1 MSDNFGLKIGIDGE
15 KEFKKALA
23 DINQSFKVLGS
34 EMKMVSSQ
42 FDDNDRSV
50 QALSSRNAVLNK
62 EIDAQKQKIETL
74 RAALGNASES
84 FGETDRRTQNWQI
97 QLNKAQAE
105 LNKMEREVANNEKAM
120 SSMSDEMGDT
130 SDEEEFK
137 KSLASI
143 DSEFK
148 VLGSELKLV
157 DSQFGKNEKSIE
169 SLSARNAV
177 LNKEMEAQKSKID
190 TLRSALEHS
199 ASAYGENDERTRD
212 WQVQLNKAQAEL
224 NGMQREVKENE
235 ESIDKMGR
243 EMEDAAKS
251 ADDMGDELVDAG
263 EAAEKAGGKFE
274 KFGSV
279 LKGIGAAMGA
289 VVVAAGAAAVEL
301 GKEVISA
308 YADYEQLVG
317 GVDTL
322 FKESSGKLQD
332 YAANAYKTAG
342 MDANEYMETVTG
354 FSASLIQSLGG
365 DTEKAVKYADMAIT
379 DMSDNANK
387 MGSDMASIQNAYQ
400 GFAKQNYTMLDNLK
414 LGYGGTKEEMER
426 LLADAKA
433 ISGIEYDISSYA
445 DVVDAI
451 HVIQTSMDI
460 TGTTAKEA
468 SDTISGSI
476 SSMQSALQ
484 NLVVGFGRADA
495 DIEALCDNVVDAF
508 NDVLKNITPVIE
520 NIVKAL
526 PAVSDAL
533 LTAVADLLPTLL
545 DTVTD
550 LFSQILTTILQL
562 LPNLIPATVEAVLT
576 IVTAIVD
583 NLPLLI
589 DAAVQLVMAL
599 VSGIGEALPELIP
612 AAVNAVVTIVQ
623 GLVENLPM
631 ILDAALQLVL
641 GLAQGIL
648 NAIPVLIEALPEI
661 ITAMLDFFS
670 GATPQIV
677 EAGIQL
683 LTSLI
688 TALPEIIGAI
698 VEAMPQIIDGLLN
711 ALLAGIPQV
720 IDAGVKLLIALVED
734 LPYII
739 DTVVKAVPEIV
750 SSIVNAFWERR
761 GEIVEIGKN
770 LVKGL
775 WDGIQQ
781 LAGWLWNKVS
791 DWISSIWDGICD
803 FFGIHSPSREMA
815 WIGEMLVKGL
825 SGSIDDNGSEA
836 VSAAQGMADD
846 INSVFNDLAADMT
859 LPTNFDFDANAN
871 LSASMAGGVQAMGSG
886 PLFTVQQMIV
896 RSDDDIRRV
905 SQDLYDMIQTG
916 SRAQGRFVIA

>member
-1 MSDNFGLKIGIDGE
+1 MGKHAILS
-15 KEFKKALA
+15 ASSSHRWLA
-23 DINQSFKVLGS
+23 CPPSARLCADKQDKGS
-34 EMKMVSSQ
+34 EYAQ
-42 FDDNDRSV
+42 
-50 QALSSRNAVLNK
+50 QGT
-62 EIDAQKQKIETL
+62 DAH
-74 RAALGNASES
+74 
-84 FGETDRRTQNWQI
+84 
-97 QLNKAQAE
+97 
-105 LNKMEREVANNEKAM
+105 
-120 SSMSDEMGDT
+120 
-130 SDEEEFK
+130 
-137 KSLASI
+137 SLC
-143 DSEFK
+143 EHK
-148 VLGSELKLV
+148 LKL
-157 DSQFGKNEKSIE
+157 
-169 SLSARNAV
+169 
-177 LNKEMEAQKSKID
+177 
-190 TLRSALEHS
+190 ALEM
-199 ASAYGENDERTRD
+199 DTTD
-212 WQVQLNKAQAEL
+212 PTPEL
-224 NGMQREVKENE
+224 TYYDQ
-235 ESIDKMGR
+235 
-243 EMEDAAKS
+243 EMEDCATEYAGYVMSIVAAVRQS
-251 ADDMGDELVDAG
+251 FRAWQ
-263 EAAEKAGGKFE
+263 EAAGGFGDCSEETGSGLMFE
-274 KFGSV
+274 NHS
-279 LKGIGAAMGA
+279 
-289 VVVAAGAAAVEL
+289 
-301 GKEVISA
+301 
-308 YADYEQLVG
+308 Q
-317 GVDTL
+317 DTR
-322 FKESSGKLQD
+322 
-332 YAANAYKTAG
+332 Y
-342 MDANEYMETVTG
+342 TG
-354 FSASLIQSLGG
+354 P
-365 DTEKAVKYADMAIT
+365 
-379 DMSDNANK
+379 
-387 MGSDMASIQNAYQ
+387 
-400 GFAKQNYTMLDNLK
+400 
-414 LGYGGTKEEMER
+414 
-426 LLADAKA
+426 LADAQA

-508 NDVLKNITPVIE
+508 KTVLKNITPVIE

-533 LTAVADLLPTLL
+533 LTAVAELLPTLL

-550 LFSQILTTILQL
+550 LFSQILTTILEL

-739 DTVVKAVPEIV
+739 DTVIKAVPEIV
-750 SSIVNAFWERR
+750 SSIVDAFWERR

-871 LSASMAGGVQAMGSG
+871 LSASVAGGVQAMGSG
-886 PLFTVQQMIV
+886 PLFTVQQMVV
-896 RSDDDIRRV
+896 RSEDDIRRV